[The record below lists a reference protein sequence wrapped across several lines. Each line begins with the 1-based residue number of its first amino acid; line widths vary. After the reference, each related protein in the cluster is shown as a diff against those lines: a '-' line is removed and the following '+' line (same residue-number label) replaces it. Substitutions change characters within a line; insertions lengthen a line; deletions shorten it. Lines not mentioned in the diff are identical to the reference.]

1 VHAASIIPGRPR
13 PTFAAFTGRRNM
25 DEQLAAGLFWLI
37 MLIPVGVFAR
47 QILQVRRGTQRKVR
61 ATALFF
67 AYSMLPAL
75 AYIACF
81 LLLAGAEEVTA
92 RPLISEGYARML
104 VPLVAVSVIEVLVL
118 TLAFGI
124 TASLLRVPD
133 TT

>member
-1 VHAASIIPGRPR
+1 
-13 PTFAAFTGRRNM
+13 M

-37 MLIPVGVFAR
+37 MLVPVGVFAR

-104 VPLVAVSVIEVLVL
+104 VPLVAVSVIEVLLL

-124 TASLLRVPD
+124 TASLLRDPD

>member
-1 VHAASIIPGRPR
+1 
-13 PTFAAFTGRRNM
+13 M

-37 MLIPVGVFAR
+37 ILIPIGVFAR
-47 QILQVRRGTQRKVR
+47 QILHVRRGTQRKVR

-104 VPLVAVSVIEVLVL
+104 VPLVAVSVIEVLLL